1 MSSFENVRIMENAIM
16 CRAIKE
22 DGGYVMPFTTNAF
35 VIRDGK
41 TIFVVDSGAGSRMK
55 ELLLSAIEELKEG
68 ADDLV
73 LINTRC
79 HVNRVSNNE
88 YIMNIEGFKTKNHI
102 MHENAKPMLDPYSF
116 YQKLYCDL
124 DKYYD
129 VFEAPPP
136 PWKFLT
142 KLLSFGSREKHFKT
156 YVNKKINKYEPV
168 RMSPGTI
175 QYLKDS
181 DAKSISFDTCMV
193 DEVRMGCDGVSIDLG
208 PMQVKG
214 WKMDDAIIL
223 QSGGHSLDSIMVYF
237 PGKKLLIAGD
247 LTFEIFPMFLKFS
260 NAQKSMEK
268 LEMVQDLVREGLIQ
282 VMADSTHYAI
292 YKGATKLLEF
302 LRGVSECHEN
312 FENAL
317 FACFEEGEGETIK
330 GLYRKLRKQRFENP
344 AVDFHLDNQFPKTP
358 VYLKSQICSLL
369 LEKGCRVEGEGS
381 QTIFYAPSRKVTVSA
396 VSE

>member
-1 MSSFENVRIMENAIM
+1 MNSFENVRIMDNAIM

-22 DGGYVMPFTTNAF
+22 DGGYIMPFTTNAF

-41 TIFVVDSGAGSRMK
+41 TVFVIDTGAGAKMK
-55 ELLLSAIEELKEG
+55 ELLISAVEELREG
-68 ADDLV
+68 ADSLV

-79 HVNRVSNNE
+79 HVNRVTNNE
-88 YIMNIEGFKTKNHI
+88 YIMNIEGFKNKTHL

-116 YQKLYCDL
+116 YQKLYRDL

-181 DAKSISFDTCMV
+181 DAINISFETCMV
-193 DEVRMGCDGVSIDLG
+193 DEVNMACDGVSINLG

-214 WKMDDAIIL
+214 WKVDEAIIL

-237 PGKKLLIAGD
+237 PAKKLLLAGD

-260 NAQKSMEK
+260 SAERTMEM
-268 LEMVQDLVREGLIQ
+268 LGTVQDLVREGLIQ
-282 VMADSTHYAI
+282 IMADSTHYEI
-292 YKGATKLLEF
+292 YKGATKILDF
-302 LRGVSECHEN
+302 LHGIWECHEN
-312 FENAL
+312 FEQAL
-317 FACFEEGEGETIK
+317 FSILEEGDTIK
-330 GLYRKLRKQRFENP
+330 SIYRKLRKQRYENP
-344 AVDFHLDNQFPKTP
+344 AVDFHIDNQFPKTP

-369 LEKGCRVEGEGS
+369 LEKGCHVEGEGS
-381 QTIFYAPSRKVTVSA
+381 QAVFYAPSAKITVSA